1 MFGRCVFKN
10 WGMLSVAAT
19 GLSTISANNSSAI
32 FRVHEAILLIE
43 IILVGGGIHEAE
55 CRIDGCMIHA
65 LVLTEIYLAQIH
77 GGYAESAAD
86 RDEKC
91 RCQQK
96 ECKRDILTSI
106 KEFSGLFSRI
116 RTQ

>member
-1 MFGRCVFKN
+1 
-10 WGMLSVAAT
+10 MLSVAAT
-19 GLSTISANNSSAI
+19 GLSTISANNRRL

-77 GGYAESAAD
+77 GGYAESAPD
-86 RDEKC
+86 RDEKVPLSAKGVQA
-91 RCQQK
+91 RHS
-96 ECKRDILTSI
+96 DVD
-106 KEFSGLFSRI
+106 KEFSGAFSPG
-116 RTQ
+116 